1 VPPGTDRLRIN
12 PVVDGFRWWWRHD
25 PLGTVLKTSG
35 DITAVLKGKG
45 KKTSGFRDFEKVFS
59 GVSKFLDFAFG
70 VDTVAGD
77 DSRS

>member
-1 VPPGTDRLRIN
+1 MARS
-12 PVVDGFRWWWRHD
+12 
-25 PLGTVLKTSG
+25 LGTVLKISG
-35 DITAVLKGKG
+35 DITAGRERKLPDFVILKK
-45 KKTSGFRDFEKVFS
+45 SFL